1 MQQTN
6 VLVVG
11 GGVAALET
19 TLALREL
26 AGDRAAV
33 TLIAPDPE
41 FVYRPMTVREPFAG
55 PAARR
60 HDLREMA
67 DDMGAK
73 LVADKLVRV
82 DAANQIVHLQ
92 DGEPMHYD
100 ELVLAVGGRRYERFS
115 HVTTIDDHHLDD
127 QLHGLVQDIE
137 LEYVGSVAF
146 LIPARM
152 AWPLP
157 IYELALMTAA
167 RAYAMGVEVK
177 LTIVT
182 PEASPLA
189 VFGLG
194 ASHAMAELLAKAGV
208 AVELSAD
215 ANVTAKRTIV
225 MEPGSRRLE
234 ADHIVAL
241 PELFGPAVEG
251 LPVARD
257 GFLPVDEF
265 CRVPGVDHVY
275 AAGDGA
281 DFPIKHGGLAAQQAD
296 TVALAIAADA
306 GAPVEPSPYRPE
318 IHGMLLTGGAPRFI
332 TARLVDGQG
341 VDSAITETPTWSPP
355 TKIAARYLAPYLEEA
370 EARRAVAS

>member
-1 MQQTN
+1 
-6 VLVVG
+6 
-11 GGVAALET
+11 
-19 TLALREL
+19 
-26 AGDRAAV
+26 
-33 TLIAPDPE
+33 
-41 FVYRPMTVREPFAG
+41 
-55 PAARR
+55 
-60 HDLREMA
+60 
-67 DDMGAK
+67 
-73 LVADKLVRV
+73 
-82 DAANQIVHLQ
+82 
-92 DGEPMHYD
+92 
-100 ELVLAVGGRRYERFS
+100 
-115 HVTTIDDHHLDD
+115 TTIDDHHLDD

>member
-1 MQQTN
+1 MPGMQQTN

-115 HVTTIDDHHLDD
+115 H
-127 QLHGLVQDIE
+127 
-137 LEYVGSVAF
+137 
-146 LIPARM
+146 
-152 AWPLP
+152 
-157 IYELALMTAA
+157 
-167 RAYAMGVEVK
+167 
-177 LTIVT
+177 
-182 PEASPLA
+182 
-189 VFGLG
+189 
-194 ASHAMAELLAKAGV
+194 
-208 AVELSAD
+208 
-215 ANVTAKRTIV
+215 
-225 MEPGSRRLE
+225 
-234 ADHIVAL
+234 
-241 PELFGPAVEG
+241 
-251 LPVARD
+251 
-257 GFLPVDEF
+257 
-265 CRVPGVDHVY
+265 
-275 AAGDGA
+275 
-281 DFPIKHGGLAAQQAD
+281 
-296 TVALAIAADA
+296 
-306 GAPVEPSPYRPE
+306 
-318 IHGMLLTGGAPRFI
+318 
-332 TARLVDGQG
+332 
-341 VDSAITETPTWSPP
+341 
-355 TKIAARYLAPYLEEA
+355 
-370 EARRAVAS
+370 